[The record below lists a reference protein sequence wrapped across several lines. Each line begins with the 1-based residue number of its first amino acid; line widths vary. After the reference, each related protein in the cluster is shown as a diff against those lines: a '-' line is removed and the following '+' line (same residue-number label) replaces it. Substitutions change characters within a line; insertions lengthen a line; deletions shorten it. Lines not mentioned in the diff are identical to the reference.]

1 MKIKSTIIALLGI
14 VIAFGAMAGEMNK
27 GMNNNMSR
35 PVFSQFDLDGDG
47 KITEAEFNQARSER
61 IAQRAEE
68 GRTLKNINQ
77 SHSFAS
83 LDSNADRA
91 ISQQEFN
98 AHQGMVNP
106 KNTMGKGKNNQ

>member
-14 VIAFGAMAGEMNK
+14 VIAFGAVAGGMNK
-27 GMNNNMSR
+27 GINNNMPR
-35 PVFSQFDLDGDG
+35 PAFSQFDLDGDG

-77 SHSFAS
+77 SQSFAS
-83 LDSNADRA
+83 LDSNADGA

-98 AHQGMVNP
+98 AHQGLANP
-106 KNTMGKGKNNQ
+106 QNIMGKGKNNQ